1 MAFLFGKPNIPQP
14 DPKLAGLGP
23 EDTNTNEQARPLP
36 WFSGVARMQVTW
48 MAPAYNVRTV
58 AIKRKAG
65 KKKTTVGYG
74 YYAGV
79 AGLVCAGPVDKIK
92 QIWMNRELVWDGSIT
107 RSSDYATITI
117 ETRGQFR
124 IYWGTATQDVDDL
137 LLDGVADAHPPY
149 RNQCYIVCP
158 DLYWGENSTTAP
170 SIEVVIERH
179 PRRAW
184 GTAAQE
190 LSRDHNPA
198 YAAAEWLQDPI
209 FGLGLPD
216 SRIDTAS
223 FETEAASFADDTA
236 GISPMLDKQ
245 QSVRQLFQQLGEYTD
260 LWLGTTDEG
269 KFRIKKPSAF
279 PAITNIQA
287 TAADDME
294 EAPRI
299 TFDSWEQASTS
310 TWIRY
315 KNRDREFKED
325 AVAFRDQGALNI
337 IAAHKSQT
345 LQRPWITR
353 NDLAEK
359 LVSKT
364 GRIAAV
370 PGFAGRVRVLD
381 TEAIRINLGG
391 LIRFTWAES
400 GLTNFVGIVESIIV
414 PGPGSTFWQIE
425 FRTWHNDLYNDNAT
439 PIGVLTPP
447 AETVIEVVDLY
458 DSAVT
463 ELPLGLATQSDITF
477 APLLVRGDSL
487 TTGAN
492 VWLNQGGST
501 YDQIAQVGAFC
512 VKGRLSSVYTYDT
525 DIHDT
530 SGDLRVILQS
540 PEKGIETQTLT
551 QAQSNNLLMII
562 NPGLSTEEIV
572 SIQTPVL
579 VSGTTYSF
587 SGIRSR
593 YDTRRR
599 THSTVSDVF
608 IIERALLEQ
617 IYDSNTI
624 AAGSNYTLKF
634 QPYLGSQEFD
644 LASVTAVTTPT
655 AAGRAARVQAPIHTT
670 LNGSESGITYDS
682 ATDDIALSWDHP
694 DGWISGDEY
703 VIEFYDQNENT
714 LFHTRTVTGTSTT
727 LTNGDMNTYYSGYP
741 TKVVVY
747 LKGKRVSDTS
757 IFFDKISATKL

>member
-92 QIWMNRELVWDGSIT
+92 QIWMNRELVWEGSIT

-179 PRRAW
+179 PRRSW

-223 FETEAASFADDTA
+223 FETEATSFADDTA

-269 KFRIKKPSAF
+269 KLRIKKPSAF

-299 TFDSWEQASTS
+299 TFDSWEQAATS

-315 KNRDREFKED
+315 KNSDREFKED

-447 AETVIEVVDLY
+447 TESVIEVSDVY
-458 DSAVT
+458 ASKIF
-463 ELPLGLATQSDITF
+463 ELPLGLATQSDITL
-477 APLLVRGDSL
+477 APLVARGDSL

-492 VWLNQGGST
+492 IWLKQGTT
-501 YDQIAQVGAFC
+501 YDQIAQMSGFAI
-512 VKGRLSSVYTYDT
+512 KGVLQFAYTYDT
-525 DIHDT
+525 DWFDDSSLIQVT
-530 SGDLRVILQS
+530 LQS
-540 PEKGIETQTLT
+540 PEKSLETQTDQ
-551 QAQSNNLLMII
+551 QAQSNTLLAII
-562 NPGLSTEEIV
+562 NPGSNQEEIV
-572 SIQTPVL
+572 SVNTVVW
-579 VSGTTYSF
+579 VSGNLYSIE
-587 SGIRSR
+587 GYRGR

-599 THSTVSDVF
+599 THTSGSPVW

-617 IYDSNTI
+617 IYDSNI
-624 AAGSNYTLKF
+624 ISVGSTYDVKI
-634 QPYLGSQEFD
+634 QPYLGSQEYD
-644 LASVTAVTTPT
+644 LASLTAITSPQV
-655 AAGRAARVQAPIHTT
+655 AGRAARVQAPIHTT
-670 LNGSESGITYDS
+670 LNGLESDITYDS
-682 ATDDIALSWDHP
+682 ATDDIALAWQHP

-703 VIEFYDQNENT
+703 VLEFYDENEY
-714 LFHTRTVTGTSTT
+714 LPFLTRTVTSTSNT
-727 LTNGDMNTYYSGYP
+727 LTNADLNTNYSGYP
-741 TKVVVY
+741 ATLVVY
-747 LKGKRVSDTS
+747 LKGKRGSDTS
-757 IFFDKISATKL
+757 LFFDKISATKL